1 MREHFPY
8 YYNAQ
13 KKTFTN
19 AKRMRKEPTA
29 AEKFLWQIL
38 RRKAVQGYKFRRQ
51 HPIDRYIAD
60 FYCHKAKL
68 VIEADGEVHDLEEVK
83 RKDENRDA
91 VMKKYGLTV
100 LRFKNEDVLFNAH
113 IVVEEIEKH
122 LKLGYHSPS
131 PSLPPPRGREGAAAT
146 F

>member
-8 YYNAQ
+8 YYNAR
-13 KKTFTN
+13 KKTFNN
-19 AKRMRKEPTA
+19 AKRLRKEPTA

-51 HPIDRYIAD
+51 HPIDRYVAD
-60 FYCHKAKL
+60 FYCHKARL

-83 RKDENRDA
+83 RKDANRDA
-91 VMKKYGLTV
+91 VMKKYGLTI

-113 IVVEEIEKH
+113 IVVEEIEKY
-122 LKLGYHSPS
+122 L
-131 PSLPPPRGREGAAAT
+131 R
-146 F
+146 